1 MENKKILENK
11 ISEMLERIVKP
22 LRNNRG
28 NNYFICMCCG
38 NLMKRSYEGKKNLN
52 ISKSFLNY
60 ELCCDCGRVIKN
72 NQIKKWLLRSLAT
85 SIDNISNFEGNG
97 SWFIINDY
105 RFYLNVRDY
114 LHLR

>member
-38 NLMKRSYEGKKNLN
+38 DLMKRSEEGNKNRS
-52 ISKSFLNY
+52 IGKSFFNY
-60 ELCCDCGRVIKN
+60 ELCCECGNVIKK
-72 NQIKKWLLRSLAT
+72 NQIKKWLLRTLEAI
-85 SIDNISNFEGNG
+85 IDDISNFNG
-97 SWFIINDY
+97 YGRFTINDY
-105 RFYLNVRDY
+105 RYYLNVRDY